1 MNVKEVSAKWFEVTV
16 AFDKVTENGET
27 KKVAEVVTINAMSFT
42 EAEAKAIKE
51 YAAYTT
57 GDVDV
62 TAIKIAKYCSV
73 FVPQDATTTPTYYTT
88 KLAFITL
95 DEKTAKEK
103 RTTVQYLVGA
113 SNLEDA
119 RKTIENVMKQT
130 MIDYVFVGVTE
141 SKVIE
146 VYDKE

>member
-1 MNVKEVSAKWFEVTV
+1 MNVKEVSAKWFETTV
-16 AFDKVTENGET
+16 AFDKAMENGET
-27 KKVAEVVTINAMSFT
+27 KKVAEVVTINAMSFA
-42 EAEAKAIKE
+42 EAEAKAIE
-51 YAAYTT
+51 GYAAYTL
-57 GDVDV
+57 GDFDV
-62 TAIKIAKYCSV
+62 TAIKIAKYGSV
-73 FVPQDATTTPTYYTT
+73 FVPQDSTTTPTYYTT

-103 RTTVQYLVGA
+103 RSIVQYLVGA
-113 SNLEDA
+113 TNLEDA

-146 VYDKE
+146 VYSE

>member
-16 AFDKVTENGET
+16 AYDKVMENGET
-27 KKVAEVVTINAMSFT
+27 KKVAEVVTINAMSFA
-42 EAEAKAIKE
+42 EAEAKAIEE
-51 YAAYTT
+51 YKDLTI
-57 GDVDV
+57 GEMDV
-62 TAIKIAKYCSV
+62 TAIKIAKYGSV
-73 FVPQDATTTPTYYTT
+73 FIPQDYTTTPTYYTT

-113 SNLEDA
+113 TNLEDA